1 VAKPMRT
8 VSFKLPESLDDQLT
22 ELARARRSSRSA
34 IVRGALESVAK
45 AKRRSVTAAA
55 GNLVGS
61 VDGPPDLAG
70 DPKHMAGYG
79 K

>member
-1 VAKPMRT
+1 MRT
-8 VSFKLPESLDDQLT
+8 VSFKLPENLDDELT

-34 IVRGALESVAK
+34 IVREALQSVAM

-55 GNLVGS
+55 GTLVGS
-61 VDGPPDLAG
+61 VDGPPDLAS
-70 DPKHMAGYG
+70 DRKHMTEYG